1 MNLFGLS
8 QSQLSHA
15 VARVMAAEPPA
26 SQARSRSP
34 RRLQPPGPA
43 MAPPPG
49 LAPVA
54 AVVSANLPADAL
66 PEGPLNSLEFLSSP
80 RGTDELKR
88 QLNTFLAEARAG
100 KEAWEARFANMALDD
115 PARYELGVFTY
126 CYPCSQLVG
135 LGHLEHEWPMFCA
148 GRCEFHQLLEKMTTG
163 CVAFTDQTRS
173 VCMRPKGFVPFIMF
187 WIVLRQGRI
196 QAEAEPGSMTETFVW
211 GPVALEAQIY
221 FSCVP
226 PPAKSPSCKRAIAIF

>member
-34 RRLQPPGPA
+34 RRLQPPPA
-43 MAPPPG
+43 MAFSDPTELPPPG

-54 AVVSANLPADAL
+54 AVVAANLPADAL

-135 LGHLEHEWPMFCA
+135 LGHLEREWPMFCA
-148 GRCEFHQLLEKMTTG
+148 GRCEFHQLLEKVDNRLRRLHGSNPERLHATERL
-163 CVAFTDQTRS
+163 RS
-173 VCMRPKGFVPFIMF
+173 VYY
-187 WIVLRQGRI
+187 VLDCS
-196 QAEAEPGSMTETFVW
+196 AAMPD
-211 GPVALEAQIY
+211 
-221 FSCVP
+221 
-226 PPAKSPSCKRAIAIF
+226 PSNSWSLDR

>member
-54 AVVSANLPADAL
+54 AVVAANLPADAL
-66 PEGPLNSLEFLSSP
+66 PEGPQDSLEFLSSP
-80 RGTDELKR
+80 RGTEELQR
-88 QLNTFLAEARAG
+88 QINTFVAEARAG

-135 LGHLEHEWPMFCA
+135 LGHLEREWPMFCA
-148 GRCEFHQLLEKMTTG
+148 GRCEFHQLLEKVDNRLRRLHGSNPQRLHETERL
-163 CVAFTDQTRS
+163 RS
-173 VCMRPKGFVPFIMF
+173 VYYVLDRAAARPD
-187 WIVLRQGRI
+187 
-196 QAEAEPGSMTETFVW
+196 
-211 GPVALEAQIY
+211 
-221 FSCVP
+221 
-226 PPAKSPSCKRAIAIF
+226 PSNSWSLDR

>member
-54 AVVSANLPADAL
+54 AVVAANLPADAL

-115 PARYELGVFTY
+115 PARYELEISRIATLARSLSGWDIWSVSGLCFVQVVVSFTS
-126 CYPCSQLVG
+126 CLRK
-135 LGHLEHEWPMFCA
+135 L
-148 GRCEFHQLLEKMTTG
+148 TTS
-163 CVAFTDQTRS
+163 CVAFTGQTRS
-173 VCMRPKGFVPFIMF
+173 DCKRPIGFVPFIMF
-187 WIVLRQGRI
+187 WIVQRQCRI
-196 QAEAEPGSMTETFVW
+196 QATPG
-211 GPVALEAQIY
+211 ALEALH
-221 FSCVP
+221 CLW
-226 PPAKSPSCKRAIAIF
+226 